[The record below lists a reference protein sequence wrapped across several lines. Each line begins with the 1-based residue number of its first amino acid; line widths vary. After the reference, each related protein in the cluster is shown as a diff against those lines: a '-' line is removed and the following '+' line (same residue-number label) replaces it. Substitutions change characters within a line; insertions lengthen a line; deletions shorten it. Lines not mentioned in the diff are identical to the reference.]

1 MRMLVGFDG
10 NIAQWR
16 AVPGHHADA
25 PALPLVYPFG
35 QAFVKRGHS
44 LVGLQVTGN
53 AVAQGDPFE
62 RVYPLDRMREALGAC
77 DVALLWSWLGIRAT
91 LLSRFCGGRP
101 PVLLASYVWRSSG
114 HQGWKVRFLEAAT
127 RFTARLSAG
136 TVLMTEHQCDAA
148 RNGLGDQA
156 RVVRFTCGLDLE
168 FYESATDLGSL
179 PGELRSALERI
190 AEDRFVIV
198 AGDQLRF
205 DEDVLSLVGDHGLRV
220 VRVVQEVATADRY
233 RCWIAERRLEDRC
246 FILNRI
252 PYVALRWL
260 LQHASAYAGVVDS
273 SWQPAGWTVACE
285 ALAAGTPVVLYEGL
299 VSSELRRLGAA
310 EKQVLAVHPRDVRA
324 MARAV
329 ARLISNPLSARDR
342 VATRDFA
349 RQALDQRT
357 WAEELVAA
365 IEEIWRQIPQTDHLG
380 RVPRGRP

>member
-1 MRMLVGFDG
+1 MNILVGFDG
-10 NIAQWR
+10 NMAQWR
-16 AVPGHHADA
+16 AMPGANSEA

-127 RFTARLSAG
+127 RFAARLSAG

-260 LQHASAYAGVVDS
+260 LQKASAYSGAVDS

-299 VSSELRRLGAA
+299 VSSELRRLGVGEPAL
-310 EKQVLAVHPRDVRA
+310 VSVRPRDVA
-324 MARAV
+324 TMAATLGRMTHGSGAQEIRK
-329 ARLISNPLSARDR
+329 AARDFSR
-342 VATRDFA
+342 R
-349 RQALDQRT
+349 ALDVREC
-357 WAEELVAA
+357 AERFVDA
-365 IEEIWRQIPQTDHLG
+365 IERLTA
-380 RVPRGRP
+380 